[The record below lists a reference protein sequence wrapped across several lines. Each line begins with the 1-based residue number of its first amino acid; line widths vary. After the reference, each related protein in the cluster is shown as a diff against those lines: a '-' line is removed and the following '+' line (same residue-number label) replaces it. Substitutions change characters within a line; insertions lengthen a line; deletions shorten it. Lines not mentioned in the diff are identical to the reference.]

1 LPVDRDR
8 GENHATVKKHLV
20 LCAAALAI
28 LIPAVAAVEAPLSAR
43 NVLGLNAVASPELR
57 VLEDASRPQS
67 FGQVR
72 IEERVI
78 IRISPSPPD
87 AGQRLQGLLPRRAA
101 DSGYR
106 ELNHDGCVRVGN
118 IVGVQPTTDNRLLLF
133 MENRNVL
140 AASLERGCDARAFYS
155 GFYLDRSGDGRLCV
169 DRDRLQSRAG
179 VSCSLDTIRRLVPLD
194 DD

>member
-1 LPVDRDR
+1 M
-8 GENHATVKKHLV
+8 NKHLV
-20 LCAAALAI
+20 LAAAALAM
-28 LIPAVAAVEAPLSAR
+28 LVPALVAVEAPLSAQ
-43 NVLGLNAVASPELR
+43 NVLGLDAVASPELR
-57 VLEDASRPQS
+57 VLEDGSRPES
-67 FGQVR
+67 WGQVR

-87 AGQRLQGLLPRRAA
+87 ARQRMRALIPLRSA

-106 ELNHDGCVRVGN
+106 EVSHDGCVRTGN

-155 GFYLDRSGDGRLCV
+155 GFYLERSGDGRLCV

-179 VSCSLDTIRRLVPLD
+179 VSCSLDSIRRLVPLD
-194 DD
+194 ED

>member
-1 LPVDRDR
+1 M
-8 GENHATVKKHLV
+8 NKHLI
-20 LCAAALAI
+20 LAAAATAM
-28 LIPAVAAVEAPLSAR
+28 LIPALVAVEAPLSAQD
-43 NVLGLNAVASPELR
+43 VLGLDKIATPELR
-57 VLEDASRPQS
+57 VLEDASRPES
-67 FGQVR
+67 WGQVR

-87 AGQRLQGLLPRRAA
+87 ARQRLQAVQTRRAA
-101 DSGYR
+101 EGAYR
-106 ELNHDGCVRVGN
+106 EVSHDDCVRTGN
-118 IVGVQPTTDNRLLLF
+118 IVGVQPTRDNRLLLF

-155 GFYLDRSGDGRLCV
+155 GFYLERSGDGRLCV

-179 VSCSLDTIRRLVPLD
+179 VSCSLDTIRRLVPVD